1 MALDNEELDENAA
14 DLRNIQEVVAQ
25 TAPVQ
30 PGVGPVQQPS
40 LQIQSQKSVTRTQVV
55 IVIAVL
61 ILILAGVY
69 YFLTRRPAATG
80 NRPIVPAGPQGQSAK
95 P

>member
-14 DLRNIQEVVAQ
+14 DLRNIQEVIAES
-25 TAPVQ
+25 APAQ
-30 PGVGPVQQPS
+30 PGTGPAQQPS
-40 LQIQSQKSVTRTQVV
+40 PQIQSSKSVTHTQVV
-55 IVIAVL
+55 IAVVVL

-69 YFLTRRPAATG
+69 YFLTRPVVTN
-80 NRPIVPAGPQGQSAK
+80 NRPVVPAGPQGQSAK